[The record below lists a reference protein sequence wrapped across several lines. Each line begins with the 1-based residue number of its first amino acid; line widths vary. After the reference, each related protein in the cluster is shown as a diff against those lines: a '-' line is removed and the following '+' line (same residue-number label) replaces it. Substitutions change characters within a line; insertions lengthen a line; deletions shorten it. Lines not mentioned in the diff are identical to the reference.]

1 VRFGVA
7 INARC
12 GSIDYAPSDWTD
24 PIPIGVAAVRPPELP
39 DFDADGNPDI
49 LWHHQVTGE
58 LYVWLLDG
66 LTVRDGTFLTPAAFA
81 DTRWQIVPR

>member
-1 VRFGVA
+1 MLSVILRASNRVG
-7 INARC
+7 ARRIRRLRLP
-12 GSIDYAPSDWTD
+12 G
-24 PIPIGVAAVRPPELP
+24 RPRVKPV
-39 DFDADGNPDI
+39 F
-49 LWHHQVTGE
+49 LWHHQTTGE